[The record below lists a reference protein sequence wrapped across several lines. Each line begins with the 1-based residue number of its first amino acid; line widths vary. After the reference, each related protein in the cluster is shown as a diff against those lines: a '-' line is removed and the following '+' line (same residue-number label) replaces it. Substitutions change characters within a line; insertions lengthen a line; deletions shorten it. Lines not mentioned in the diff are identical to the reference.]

1 MPEIQLVLPLYPVM
15 KSKKID
21 KAAYVAGQ
29 LQYTT
34 KPAPADKD
42 KLATPQVD
50 ENA

>member
-1 MPEIQLVLPLYPVM
+1 MSEIQPVPPLYPVM

-29 LQYTT
+29 LQHKT

-42 KLATPQVD
+42 KLAAPQVD

>member
-1 MPEIQLVLPLYPVM
+1 MPEIQLYPVM
-15 KSKKID
+15 KSNKIG

-42 KLATPQVD
+42 KLAAPQVD